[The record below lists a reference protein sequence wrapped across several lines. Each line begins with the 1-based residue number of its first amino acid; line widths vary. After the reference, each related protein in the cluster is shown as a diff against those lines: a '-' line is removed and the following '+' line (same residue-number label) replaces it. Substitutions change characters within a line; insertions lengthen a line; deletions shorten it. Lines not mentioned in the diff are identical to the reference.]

1 MASTTQAMQP
11 LTSAVGVP
19 ASTST
24 AERASASGIWVA
36 MFAITMTFA
45 AFTSALFIRQ
55 ASTDWTHIIIPR
67 VLIGNTIVLVLSGIV
82 LESGRRRLLA
92 SEGEGSRGIVFV
104 ELSLLLGVVF
114 LGGQYLAWRKLA
126 AQGLYLATTPNSSFF
141 YVFTF
146 MHGIHV
152 LGGIL
157 ALAYLCWHVVSNRG
171 VRRSLL
177 SGVVTYWHFMAALW
191 VYLLIVMY
199 SRL

>member
-1 MASTTQAMQP
+1 MASTTQTMQP
-11 LTSAVGVP
+11 LHSAVAVSEG
-19 ASTST
+19 ATT
-24 AERASASGIWVA
+24 AERTSASGIWVA

-55 ASTDWTHIIIPR
+55 ASTDWGHLIIPK
-67 VLIGNTIVLVLSGIV
+67 VLIGNTIILVLSGFV
-82 LESGRRRLLA
+82 LESGRRRLLE
-92 SEGEGSRGIVFV
+92 SEGGRSKGLMFV
-104 ELSLLLGVVF
+104 GLTLVLGLIF
-114 LGGQYLAWRKLA
+114 LGGQYLAWRQLA
-126 AQGLYLATTPNSSFF
+126 AQGLYLATNPNSSFF

-146 MHGIHV
+146 MHALHV

-157 ALAYLCWHVVSNRG
+157 ALAFLCWHIFLNRS

-177 SGVVTYWHFMAALW
+177 SGVATYWHFMAALW